1 MRDAPERLPVVSQEL
16 LMMFSGLF
24 IVLSMFP
31 CITNAEIKK
40 EIASTSTT
48 AGAFMIA
55 INNPKMVGPMIV
67 LKDMLAEIFALA
79 AWNPSGSTNV
89 GT

>member
-40 EIASTSTT
+40 EIASTSTA
-48 AGAFMIA
+48 AGG
-55 INNPKMVGPMIV
+55 VGSVIGAYGATRLCSAYITKTMAV
-67 LKDMLAEIFALA
+67 GVFFDFSRTLRYK
-79 AWNPSGSTNV
+79 PS
-89 GT
+89 